1 MPGRDTRLSV
11 EALFKFLE
19 AVDTIEPASL
29 YRVAKEAGLRYERAQ
44 RYLKFCIEMGL
55 VVNLGREPRG
65 GFKLSLSEEEE
76 RRFLRLLKSL
86 QKNA

>member
-1 MPGRDTRLSV
+1 MPGRATRLSM

-19 AVDTIEPASL
+19 AVDMVEPASL
-29 YRVAKEAGLRYERAQ
+29 YRVAKEAGLRYEGAQ

-55 VVNLGREPRG
+55 VVNLGGGPRG
-65 GFKLSLSEEEE
+65 GFRLSLSEE
-76 RRFLRLLKSL
+76 RRRSLRLLKNL

>member
-1 MPGRDTRLSV
+1 MPGRSARLSM

-19 AVDTIEPASL
+19 AVDEAEPASL

-44 RYLKFCIEMGL
+44 RYLKFCIETGL
-55 VVNLGREPRG
+55 VVNLGRGPRG
-65 GFKLSLSEEEE
+65 GFRLSLSEEG

>member
-1 MPGRDTRLSV
+1 MLGRDARLSM

-19 AVDTIEPASL
+19 AVDEAEPASL

-44 RYLKFCIEMGL
+44 RYLKLCIEMGL
-55 VVNLGREPRG
+55 VINLGRGPRG
-65 GFKLSLSEEEE
+65 GFRLSLSEEG
-76 RRFLRLLKSL
+76 RRFLRLLRNL

>member
-1 MPGRDTRLSV
+1 MPSRNTRLSM

-19 AVDTIEPASL
+19 AVDEVEPASL

-55 VVNLGREPRG
+55 VVNLGRGPRR
-65 GFKLSLSEEEE
+65 GFRLSLSEEG
-76 RRFLRLLKSL
+76 RRFLRLLRSL
-86 QKNA
+86 QRNA